1 MDLLQRVQIGQAKV
15 GQKVKFLNKKAWWK
29 VVKRD
34 SNKNETTIKRGSST
48 WYLSNNTLMLQ
59 ELFDNL

>member
-1 MDLLQRVQIGQAKV
+1 MDLLQKVQIGQTKV

-34 SNKNETTIKRGSST
+34 SDKKYIKN
-48 WYLSNNTLMLQ
+48 
-59 ELFDNL
+59 